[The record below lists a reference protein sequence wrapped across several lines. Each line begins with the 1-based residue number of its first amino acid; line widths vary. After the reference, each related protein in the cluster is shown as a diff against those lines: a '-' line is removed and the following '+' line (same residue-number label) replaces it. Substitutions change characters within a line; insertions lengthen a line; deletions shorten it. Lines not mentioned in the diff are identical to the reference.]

1 MRLFVVSITV
11 SNKMKTHLIFSEFV
25 FIYKGRILLHFPSFQ
40 FEESKTFTHT
50 LKEKLNDNIF
60 QFKCKD

>member
-11 SNKMKTHLIFSEFV
+11 SNKMKTHLIFSEFI

-40 FEESKTFTHT
+40 FEESKTFIHSYT
-50 LKEKLNDNIF
+50 KGEAE
-60 QFKCKD
+60 